1 MVLIGVEIWI
11 DLVGSMLGVG
21 SGHGV
26 KHSFLIARQDG
37 SSPAPGQ
44 G

>member
-21 SGHGV
+21 SGYRV
-26 KHSFLIARQDG
+26 KHSFL
-37 SSPAPGQ
+37 
-44 G
+44 